1 MQIKLDASLK
11 AYNTFGLN
19 VTAKYL
25 AEVHSTDEIKQILNS
40 PEAKDIAIIP
50 LGGGSKVFG

>member
-25 AEVHSTDEIKQILNS
+25 AKVHSTDEIKQILNS

-50 LGGGSKVFG
+50 LDVK